1 MFKSSWWFHFIFYV
15 HPQNWGRWTHF
26 DEHGFQMSWWKTTTS
41 NVSLDRGLTHQ
52 WIARSMPWDLGL
64 ARPTVGRCIL
74 HHLATYP
81 RWGKVATNL
90 DTMHLYALHFLL
102 ISLIWCGWGVCVFR
116 DVRLKSFLHEIKCLW
131 VRNTRAPVCFGLLV
145 GTSNNSLA
153 FSPRAPNRKRA
164 GRSHLSSGSFHH
176 RNWARW
182 KCWKVAKATGC
193 WRSARFF
200 ACLLRSFRGN
210 IWLEE
215 IVLNVLGLI
224 IHDGKC
230 DHRNWGYYGKEHVQ
244 SSCAYHRFYCILV
257 PLQTI
262 LG

>member
-1 MFKSSWWFHFIFYV
+1 MHFTVFYLWFDAAEGCVFSEMCVRSHFCTKSSVYEYV
-15 HPQNWGRWTHF
+15 
-26 DEHGFQMSWWKTTTS
+26 
-41 NVSLDRGLTHQ
+41 
-52 WIARSMPWDLGL
+52 
-64 ARPTVGRCIL
+64 
-74 HHLATYP
+74 
-81 RWGKVATNL
+81 
-90 DTMHLYALHFLL
+90 
-102 ISLIWCGWGVCVFR
+102 
-116 DVRLKSFLHEIKCLW
+116 
-131 VRNTRAPVCFGLLV
+131 TRAPVCFGLLV

-182 KCWKVAKATGC
+182 KCWSVEQRQDAGG
-193 WRSARFF
+193 RPGF
-200 ACLLRSFRGN
+200 LRVSSSNIRGN

-215 IVLNVLGLI
+215 IVLNVLGLM

-257 PLQTI
+257 PLPTI